1 MVLAKQSI
9 LIVDD
14 EPDILGSLYDTFIG
28 DYEVYKASSAVE
40 AIAVLKE
47 KTIDLVLTDQRM
59 PGMSGSELLA
69 NVDANYPNMGK
80 ILLTGYSDISSTI
93 EAINKGNVDKY
104 LTKPWDNDQIRRI
117 VMEVLQVRMQRMVAD
132 RNSVETQLVQ
142 SAKMA
147 AIGELA
153 AGVAHEINNPV
164 GFIHSNMGNL
174 RKFFQKISALIEFY
188 DTLPLPPDVLEEIQ
202 KIKTDIN
209 YDYLKTRIA
218 EMIER
223 SIVGAERIQKII
235 LDLRSFSRKESLEA
249 AEADINE
256 AIDTTSRF
264 LTYEYKER
272 INISKDFGTLPK
284 VVCNIGKLNQVFL
297 NILANACQAIEDTG
311 EVRIKTLSE
320 GDKVRIELSDTGSGI
335 PKDKI
340 NKIFETFYTTKPVGK
355 GTGLGLSISL
365 SIIKQHKGTISVQSE
380 PGKGTTFT
388 IILPVDGRGQQ

>member
-1 MVLAKQSI
+1 MAKQSI